1 MSFSDA
7 ELEQLIDDHESDR
20 IEFKE
25 SWKGDAPQKGR
36 EAICAFAN
44 DIANNN
50 CPGILFVGMKDN
62 RTPSNL
68 LITDELLTTLADIR
82 TDGQI
87 LPIPSITVQK
97 KTLKGAEVAMVMV
110 EPSDSPP
117 VRYKGK
123 IWVRTGS
130 RRVIASPQDERIL
143 NEKRRSKDILFE
155 LQPIPSSTID
165 DLNRRLFEEEYLIHA
180 MDREVLEQNRRTF
193 EERLA
198 ACKMVTSDE
207 DPIPTILG
215 HLVIGKRTTD
225 WIPGAYIQFL
235 RIDGGN
241 LSDPVIDE
249 MNLSGPLSEV
259 LRRME
264 DKLESHN
271 RVHVDFTSQSTETRL
286 SPYPRVALQQIVRNA
301 VMHRTYEHTHSPV
314 RIHWFTDRIEIL
326 NPGGPYGI
334 VNAENFGRPGITDY
348 RNPNLADAM
357 KVLGFVQRFGA
368 GIQLANAAME
378 KNGNPKPEFI
388 MDQNT
393 TLCILRQPL

>member
-1 MSFSDA
+1 
-7 ELEQLIDDHESDR
+7 
-20 IEFKE
+20 
-25 SWKGDAPQKGR
+25 
-36 EAICAFAN
+36 
-44 DIANNN
+44 
-50 CPGILFVGMKDN
+50 
-62 RTPSNL
+62 
-68 LITDELLTTLADIR
+68 
-82 TDGQI
+82 
-87 LPIPSITVQK
+87 
-97 KTLKGAEVAMVMV
+97 MVMV